1 MKRDQEMNKLLIVDD
16 ELLIRDLLYDHF
28 SSHDYYI
35 SMAES
40 GQRALDILEHENVDC
55 ILADLKMPD
64 IDGLQLAQRANEIT
78 GRKTPIILMTGFPS
92 LETAIEA
99 LRTRVYD
106 YVVKPFNVKRLH
118 NTVEQA
124 IEEANR
130 IQTVGSRDV

>member
-1 MKRDQEMNKLLIVDD
+1 MNKLLIVDD

-35 SMAES
+35 SVAES
-40 GQRALDILEHENVDC
+40 GQRALDILEHEKVDC
-55 ILADLKMPD
+55 ILTDLKMPD
-64 IDGLQLAQRANEIT
+64 IDGLELAQRANEIT
-78 GRKTPIILMTGFPS
+78 GKKTPVILMTGFPS

-130 IQTVGSRDV
+130 ILTVESRDV